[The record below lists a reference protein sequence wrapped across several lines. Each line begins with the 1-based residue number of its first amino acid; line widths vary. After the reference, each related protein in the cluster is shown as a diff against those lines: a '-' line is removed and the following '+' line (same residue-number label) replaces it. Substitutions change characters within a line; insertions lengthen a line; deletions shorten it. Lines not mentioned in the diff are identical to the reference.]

1 VTPVRVVIAD
11 DHAMVRAG
19 VRRLVEELA
28 EVVVVGEAE
37 NGEQAMELAQ
47 RERPDI
53 MLIDIS
59 MPGMNGLELAAWAS
73 KNLPDTRIVVLS
85 MHAEDEYVLE
95 ALNAGAVAY
104 LLKRSAPVELALAVR
119 SVAAGGSY
127 LGTAVSRQVVD
138 AYMGLRAGGTN
149 PPRAELTPRQREVL
163 KLVAEGRTSRQIAAA
178 LGIGVRTVETHRAEL
193 MDRLG
198 VRDTAG
204 LVRYAV
210 RRGLTGL
217 DRG

>member
-1 VTPVRVVIAD
+1 VTPVRVLIAD

-19 VRRLVEELA
+19 VRRLVEDLA
-28 EVVVVGEAE
+28 EVVVVGEAD
-37 NGEQAMELAQ
+37 NGEQAMEIAQ

-59 MPGMNGLELAAWAS
+59 MPGMNGLELTAWAT
-73 KNLPDTRIVVLS
+73 KNLSHTRTVVLS

-95 ALNAGAVAY
+95 ALKAGAAAY
-104 LLKRSAPVELALAVR
+104 LLKRSAPEELALAVR
-119 SVAAGGSY
+119 SVAAGGTY

-138 AYMGLRAGGTN
+138 AYMGRSAGTN
-149 PPRAELTPRQREVL
+149 PPSAQLTPRQREVL

-210 RRGLTGL
+210 RMGLTDPG
-217 DRG
+217 

>member
-198 VRDTAG
+198 VRDIAG

>member
-1 VTPVRVVIAD
+1 MTPVRVLIAD

-19 VRRLVEELA
+19 VRRLVEDLA

-37 NGEQAMELAQ
+37 NGEQAMELAE

-59 MPGMNGLELAAWAS
+59 MPGMNGLELAAWAT
-73 KNLPDTRIVVLS
+73 KNLPDTRVIVLS

-95 ALNAGAVAY
+95 ALNAGAAAY
-104 LLKRSAPVELALAVR
+104 LLKRSAPEELALAVR
-119 SVAAGGSY
+119 AVAAGDRY
-127 LGTAVSRQVVD
+127 LGTAVSRQVVE
-138 AYMGLRAGGTN
+138 AYMARAGG
-149 PPRAELTPRQREVL
+149 PRAPRLQLTPRQREVL

-210 RRGLTGL
+210 RMGLTAL